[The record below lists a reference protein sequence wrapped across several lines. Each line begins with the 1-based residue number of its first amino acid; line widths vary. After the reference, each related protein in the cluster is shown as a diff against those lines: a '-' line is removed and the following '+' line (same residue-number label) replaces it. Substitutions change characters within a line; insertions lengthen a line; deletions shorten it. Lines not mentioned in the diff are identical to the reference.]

1 MRQERKKFISRAIS
15 LILTAVLTAS
25 VLPSE
30 GWTVRASEEEEAI
43 VLPKKPQAVKNSNME
58 AGKKVTWDCV
68 WFGSYPQSEVTEE
81 DPVFEELQ
89 RASGW
94 SGNEITIDE
103 VKYRRIRQ

>member
-81 DPVFEELQ
+81 DPVLRSCSEHPGGPAMKLPL
-89 RASGW
+89 
-94 SGNEITIDE
+94 T
-103 VKYRRIRQ
+103 K